1 MLKIE
6 KAKYTYEET
15 ADGEKVCAK
24 EVSSSS
30 KKSELTVTELRDFLN
45 ELINAGYGDYSVE
58 ADTQDGT
65 TYSVRNEVLVYDY
78 SKVVQ
83 IFWQNKRIQC

>member
-1 MLKIE
+1 MLKIKE
-6 KAKYTYEET
+6 TKNTYEET
-15 ADGEKVCAK
+15 GTGEKVYAK
-24 EVSSSS
+24 EVSNSS

-65 TYSVRNEVLVYDY
+65 SYSVRNEVLAFDY

-83 IFWQNKRIQC
+83 IF